1 MSTFL
6 ARIKHRKTGR
16 LDPRSEMVSIEENL
30 TYGKVRGVEQHNIEK
45 YKTRTGKIGE
55 AVSSI
60 NQGNKYNFFD
70 HNRIDSKAAVFKDN
84 YNNRIKR
91 DS

>member
-1 MSTFL
+1 
-6 ARIKHRKTGR
+6 
-16 LDPRSEMVSIEENL
+16 MVSIEENL

-70 HNRIDSKAAVFKDN
+70 HNRIDSKVAVFKDN
-84 YNNRIKR
+84 YNSGIKR